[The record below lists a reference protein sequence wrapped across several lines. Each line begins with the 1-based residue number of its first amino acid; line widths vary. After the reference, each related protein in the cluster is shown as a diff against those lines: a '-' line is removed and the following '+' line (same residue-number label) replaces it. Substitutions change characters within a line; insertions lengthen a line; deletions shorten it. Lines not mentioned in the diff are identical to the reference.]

1 MPIKSSEQIVIT
13 QCPPEGLMIH
23 QHADIKIIRYIN
35 AIQPYS
41 LLSVSGPQ
49 HNKTVVC
56 YISTWA
62 VYRPDRGSFNI
73 DNFDPNLCTIAIY
86 AFAGLDPVNDAIRS
100 LGKLPLI
107 TRLIRFRSIQSMI
120 VYFENRQKIMN
131 FQRTGAGENF
141 C

>member
-1 MPIKSSEQIVIT
+1 MFPLT
-13 QCPPEGLMIH
+13 F
-23 QHADIKIIRYIN
+23 
-35 AIQPYS
+35 

-62 VYRPDRGSFNI
+62 VYRPERGSFNI

-86 AFAGLDPVNDAIRS
+86 AFAGLDPANDAIRS

-107 TRLIRFRSIQSMI
+107 TGLIRFRQP
-120 VYFENRQKIMN
+120 NRRFKLMAELAVIPIIGLGSTSTPTDVRRNVIILQ
-131 FQRTGAGENF
+131 
-141 C
+141 